1 MSTLK
6 VINFYG
12 GYGGFQVRNEKG
24 GVEEGGVKGLSVVN
38 EEYSPLA
45 FRKGGV
51 REEGGMVF
59 GCWQRHREGN
69 IEEVFS

>member
-1 MSTLK
+1 M
-6 VINFYG
+6 
-12 GYGGFQVRNEKG
+12 
-24 GVEEGGVKGLSVVN
+24 KGLSVVN

-51 REEGGMVF
+51 REEGGMFF